1 MPRLIAPTAVSE
13 DLLTACNEIITGIA
27 PGSTAHAEF
36 VDGDDPALVKRALK
50 QSDPT
55 CRVFRAR
62 NDAEGVFRVRRYT
75 QEELDAAAS
84 RPRAQRKPRA
94 KAKTK

>member
-1 MPRLIAPTAVSE
+1 MPHLIASTAVPD
-13 DLLTACNEIITGIA
+13 DLLIACSEIIAGIG
-27 PGSTAHAEF
+27 PGSTGHAELS
-36 VDGDDPALVKRALK
+36 DGDTMALVKRALK
-50 QSDPT
+50 LADPT

-62 NDAEGVFRVRRYT
+62 NDVKGVFRVRRYT

-94 KAKTK
+94 KTKTK